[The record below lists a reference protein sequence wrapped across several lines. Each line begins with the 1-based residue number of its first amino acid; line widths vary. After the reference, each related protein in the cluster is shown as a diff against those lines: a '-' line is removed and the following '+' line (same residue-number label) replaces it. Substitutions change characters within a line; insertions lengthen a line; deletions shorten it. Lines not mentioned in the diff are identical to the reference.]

1 MTADGEIEPG
11 PYWWKASA
19 LTITPTLLANRL
31 TYLPWEEP
39 PSGRSQDVCHEKL
52 VANKYEADV

>member
-19 LTITPTLLANRL
+19 LTITPTLLAN
-31 TYLPWEEP
+31 
-39 PSGRSQDVCHEKL
+39 EKNHPQ
-52 VANKYEADV
+52 VALKVFVMKNW